1 MVMSGKPGNGFP
13 GEVRTLRLKPA
24 VPVLAG
30 DAETGVP
37 PGLVHDR
44 AEVWRRLRSV
54 AAWADLR
61 FYRSQA
67 GSEFA
72 STPV

>member
-1 MVMSGKPGNGFP
+1 MVMSGKLGNGFP

-44 AEVWRRLRSV
+44 AEV
-54 AAWADLR
+54 
-61 FYRSQA
+61 
-67 GSEFA
+67 
-72 STPV
+72 

>member
-37 PGLVHDR
+37 RGWFMTVLKCDVG
-44 AEVWRRLRSV
+44 S
-54 AAWADLR
+54 AAWLEPT
-61 FYRSQA
+61 YL
-67 GSEFA
+67 
-72 STPV
+72 